1 MLFSQELEQAYIEF
15 EAAGAEKIEIGKTV
29 LGNPIYAFAVGRGDP
44 KIIVQYAIH
53 AREFITYYL
62 AYRQLLDTA
71 KTLPYGSGTVYFIP
85 AVNIDGIT
93 LILDGISAIPYE
105 YRPLLNSLC
114 PDGDFSLFKANIRG
128 VDLNVNFDA
137 RWGTGSQNIFT
148 PAPANFIGYTP
159 NSEPE
164 TRALVDFTRKIR
176 PHLTVSYHSKGE
188 VIYYDFHQPLSI
200 RSSHRK
206 IARVASK
213 STSYPI
219 RKTGNSAGGY
229 KDWCISALKIPALTI
244 EVGEDTLT
252 HPILPINLPA
262 IYQKNAKVII
272 NLLDYLRVILYNND
286 KIKI

>member
-1 MLFSQELEQAYIEF
+1 MLFSQELKLAYMEF
-15 EAAGAEKIEIGKTV
+15 EQAGAEKIEIGKTV
-29 LGNPIYAFAVGRGDP
+29 LGNSIYAFAVGCGDP

-62 AYRQLLDTA
+62 AYRQLLETA
-71 KTLPYGSGTVYFIP
+71 RTLPYGCGTVYFVP
-85 AVNIDGIT
+85 VVNIDGIS
-93 LILDGISAIPYE
+93 LILDGITAVPPQ
-105 YRPLLNSLC
+105 YRSLLNAIC
-114 PDGDFSLFKANIRG
+114 PNGDFSQFKANIRG

-137 RWGTGSQNIFT
+137 RWGTGSQNVFVPDI
-148 PAPANFIGYTP
+148 ANFVGYAP

-164 TRALVDFTRKIR
+164 TRALVDFTRKTR
-176 PHLTVSYHSKGE
+176 PNLTISYHSKGE
-188 VIYYDFHQPLSI
+188 VIYYDFHQPPFV
-200 RSSHRK
+200 RFSHRK
-206 IARVASK
+206 IAQIASE

-219 RKTGNSAGGY
+219 RKTGKSAGGY

-252 HPILPINLPA
+252 HPILPANLPA